1 MNFKIIKYFL
11 ISIIIIGFQT
21 SKVVFAITE
30 EGEWNPQ
37 IVEKMYILPAKQL
50 KKVLNNDFKS
60 SSLAAILNDKDIKIK
75 SRHEKINNLN
85 EAVSKF
91 NGEEKIEL
99 QHQIIIE
106 KKDYIKDM
114 HHLLQ
119 MKKKKLNTK
128 KNFFKNI
135 ENKIKIKNVF
145 NKNKNSIVKK
155 RTAIIK
161 RTSVLEDQIF
171 DNFLIS
177 NSKNTKYSDEYS
189 KNKIAI
195 ESLRKAIKKHPMSN
209 LDNNSVSGNKLQ
221 TIKDYIENIET
232 EVAIIELKE
241 QLLNYMAK
249 LVALDAMQLA
259 ENLADESDDVNN
271 PKNYN
276 DPNDAIEFFI
286 N

>member
-1 MNFKIIKYFL
+1 
-11 ISIIIIGFQT
+11 
-21 SKVVFAITE
+21 
-30 EGEWNPQ
+30 
-37 IVEKMYILPAKQL
+37 
-50 KKVLNNDFKS
+50 
-60 SSLAAILNDKDIKIK
+60 
-75 SRHEKINNLN
+75 
-85 EAVSKF
+85 
-91 NGEEKIEL
+91 
-99 QHQIIIE
+99 
-106 KKDYIKDM
+106 
-114 HHLLQ
+114 

-128 KNFFKNI
+128 KEFFKNI
-135 ENKIKIKNVF
+135 ENKIKIKNVL
-145 NKNKNSIVKK
+145 NKNKNSIIKK
-155 RTAIIK
+155 RTSIVK
-161 RTSVLEDQIF
+161 RTSVLDDRIF

-189 KNKIAI
+189 KNKTAI

-209 LDNNSVSGNKLQ
+209 LDQNPNSENKLQ
-221 TIKDYIENIET
+221 TIKDFIENIET

-271 PKNYN
+271 YRNYN